1 MNKRMNQ
8 HGHIKCC
15 KWVPWQHLDGSWFAL
30 YFHRQR
36 NIKFSFRRHIL
47 YNKINL
53 LVVPKSRP
61 LRTKFQKSSCQRH
74 ENSIVGMDPMATHCR
89 KLIVTGIYQ
98 ANSYQ
103 KFVMSYW
110 LAFVPKALNMLSIL
124 KCNNYV
130 LAIGLFR
137 AFPSNKM
144 FPLDGIIPSNLEI
157 RGKIFSQIKWDIGY
171 FDLIYVLICFV
182 TLLNKHSTAS
192 EMPESEKVKNV
203 EKIKVKKAGGN
214 R

>member
-53 LVVPKSRP
+53 LSARP

-130 LAIGLFR
+130 LAIRLFQ
-137 AFPSNKM
+137 AFLSNKI
-144 FPLDGIIPSNLEI
+144 FPLGGIISSNLEI
-157 RGKIFSQIKWDIGY
+157 RGKIFS
-171 FDLIYVLICFV
+171 
-182 TLLNKHSTAS
+182 
-192 EMPESEKVKNV
+192 
-203 EKIKVKKAGGN
+203 
-214 R
+214 

>member
-8 HGHIKCC
+8 YGHIKCC

-53 LVVPKSRP
+53 LVVPKF
-61 LRTKFQKSSCQRH
+61 KRH

-137 AFPSNKM
+137 TFPSNKM
-144 FPLDGIIPSNLEI
+144 FPLHGIIPSNLEI
-157 RGKIFSQIKWDIGY
+157 RGKIFS
-171 FDLIYVLICFV
+171 
-182 TLLNKHSTAS
+182 
-192 EMPESEKVKNV
+192 
-203 EKIKVKKAGGN
+203 
-214 R
+214 

>member
-1 MNKRMNQ
+1 MDKRMNP

-36 NIKFSFRRHIL
+36 NIKFSFRRH
-47 YNKINL
+47 KINL
-53 LVVPKSRP
+53 LVVPKARP
-61 LRTKFQKSSCQRH
+61 LRTNFQKSSCRRH
-74 ENSIVGMDPMATHCR
+74 ENSIVGMDPMSTHCR
-89 KLIVTGIYQ
+89 KLIATGIYQ

-110 LAFVPKALNMLSIL
+110 LPFVPKALIKKISIL

-130 LAIGLFR
+130 LTIGLFR
-137 AFPSNKM
+137 VFPSNKM

-157 RGKIFSQIKWDIGY
+157 RGKIFS
-171 FDLIYVLICFV
+171 
-182 TLLNKHSTAS
+182 
-192 EMPESEKVKNV
+192 
-203 EKIKVKKAGGN
+203 
-214 R
+214 

>member
-1 MNKRMNQ
+1 MLQMGPMATLWR
-8 HGHIKCC
+8 
-15 KWVPWQHLDGSWFAL
+15 SWFAL

-36 NIKFSFRRHIL
+36 NIKFSFRMHIL

-53 LVVPKSRP
+53 IVVPKARP
-61 LRTKFQKSSCQRH
+61 LRTKFQKSSCRRH
-74 ENSIVGMDPMATHCR
+74 QNGIVGMDPMATHCR

-103 KFVMSYW
+103 KVVMWYW

-137 AFPSNKM
+137 AFPSNT
-144 FPLDGIIPSNLEI
+144 FVPLDGIIPSNLEI
-157 RGKIFSQIKWDIGY
+157 RGKFFS
-171 FDLIYVLICFV
+171 
-182 TLLNKHSTAS
+182 
-192 EMPESEKVKNV
+192 
-203 EKIKVKKAGGN
+203 
-214 R
+214 

>member
-1 MNKRMNQ
+1 MNQ
-8 HGHIKCC
+8 QGHIKRC

-47 YNKINL
+47 YNRINL
-53 LVVPKSRP
+53 LVVPKALP
-61 LRTKFQKSSCQRH
+61 LRTKFQKSPWRRH

-110 LAFVPKALNMLSIL
+110 LAFVPKSLNMLSIL

-130 LAIGLFR
+130 LAIGLVR
-137 AFPSNKM
+137 AFPSNQCFRLM
-144 FPLDGIIPSNLEI
+144 ELSH
-157 RGKIFSQIKWDIGY
+157 
-171 FDLIYVLICFV
+171 LIL
-182 TLLNKHSTAS
+182 KH
-192 EMPESEKVKNV
+192 EEKSLVK
-203 EKIKVKKAGGN
+203 
-214 R
+214 

>member
-1 MNKRMNQ
+1 MNQ

-15 KWVPWQHLDGSWFAL
+15 KWVPWQHLDGRWFAL

-47 YNKINL
+47 YNKINFT
-53 LVVPKSRP
+53 SREGTT
-61 LRTKFQKSSCQRH
+61 LWTKFQKSSCKRH
-74 ENSIVGMDPMATHCR
+74 ENSIVGMDPMATHCP

-110 LAFVPKALNMLSIL
+110 LAFVPKALNMISIL

-137 AFPSNKM
+137 AFPSNKF

-157 RGKIFSQIKWDIGY
+157 RGKIF
-171 FDLIYVLICFV
+171 
-182 TLLNKHSTAS
+182 T
-192 EMPESEKVKNV
+192 
-203 EKIKVKKAGGN
+203 
-214 R
+214 

>member
-15 KWVPWQHLDGSWFAL
+15 KWVLWQHLDGSWFAL
-30 YFHRQR
+30 YVHRQR
-36 NIKFSFRRHIL
+36 NIKFSFRRYIL
-47 YNKINL
+47 YWYNTINL
-53 LVVPKSRP
+53 LVVPKARP
-61 LRTKFQKSSCQRH
+61 LRTQFQKSSCRRH
-74 ENSIVGMDPMATHCR
+74 QISIVGMDPMAAHCR

-98 ANSYQ
+98 TYSYQ

-137 AFPSNKM
+137 AFPSNN
-144 FPLDGIIPSNLEI
+144 FFLLDGIIPSNLEI
-157 RGKIFSQIKWDIGY
+157 RGKIFS
-171 FDLIYVLICFV
+171 
-182 TLLNKHSTAS
+182 
-192 EMPESEKVKNV
+192 
-203 EKIKVKKAGGN
+203 
-214 R
+214 

>member
-1 MNKRMNQ
+1 MNR

-36 NIKFSFRRHIL
+36 NNKCSYRRHIL

-53 LVVPKSRP
+53 LVVPKARP
-61 LRTKFQKSSCQRH
+61 LRSKFQKSPCRRH
-74 ENSIVGMDPMATHCR
+74 ENSIAGIDPMATHCR

-110 LAFVPKALNMLSIL
+110 LAFVPKSLNMLSIL
-124 KCNNYV
+124 KCNSYV

-137 AFPSNKM
+137 AYSSSNF

-157 RGKIFSQIKWDIGY
+157 RGKIFS
-171 FDLIYVLICFV
+171 
-182 TLLNKHSTAS
+182 
-192 EMPESEKVKNV
+192 
-203 EKIKVKKAGGN
+203 
-214 R
+214 

>member
-8 HGHIKCC
+8 HGHIKSC
-15 KWVPWQHLDGSWFAL
+15 KWVSWQHLDGSWFAL

-47 YNKINL
+47 YNKVNL
-53 LVVPKSRP
+53 LVVPKARP

-74 ENSIVGMDPMATHCR
+74 ENSIVGIDPMATHCR
-89 KLIVTGIYQ
+89 KLIVTGIYH

-110 LAFVPKALNMLSIL
+110 LVFVPQSLNMQSIL

-130 LAIGLFR
+130 LAIELFSGLSVKQF
-137 AFPSNKM
+137 
-144 FPLDGIIPSNLEI
+144 
-157 RGKIFSQIKWDIGY
+157 FSAWWNYPI
-171 FDLIYVLICFV
+171 
-182 TLLNKHSTAS
+182 
-192 EMPESEKVKNV
+192 
-203 EKIKVKKAGGN
+203 
-214 R
+214 